1 MTSTSVITPGTIDAL
16 IPVFNT
22 RFGNCNILFSF
33 LLGKSLSINLFGGL
47 LRDYFRGSR
56 SNDIDIW
63 MQFNDQFC
71 TIYDTKTR
79 TFRDLLFEK
88 LQDIFSGCIIKT
100 SVSEEVIKT
109 DTKVWNKNKYIE
121 SANEEDL
128 VDLDSCDAANP
139 DYNAYKIHNDHVEYQ
154 FTFKGESVKLD
165 ITFCN
170 NTDDKTAWNSPA
182 CLEDSLYLELNPENL
197 ASIDFSSD
205 PHVVLDQICTYIDKN
220 IDTFARGAPDIDKI
234 IANCSLNI
242 ITILD
247 IDCFKRA
254 MKIVRF
260 HDEGCKLSISNG
272 DEETFMK
279 LLKQHSNDYTKDS
292 SDREKISSL
301 LKLENI
307 AAINDNNPV
316 VAKVVQKFSEPD
328 AEGWQTV
335 GTTVKHW
342 KS

>member
-16 IPVFNT
+16 IPVFKT

-33 LLGKSLSINLFGGL
+33 LLGKSISINLFGGL
-47 LRDYFRGSR
+47 LRDYFRTTK

-63 MQFNDQFC
+63 MQFDDQFC
-71 TIYDTKTR
+71 TIYDSKTR

-100 SVSEEVIKT
+100 STSEEVIKT

-121 SANEEDL
+121 SGNEEDL
-128 VDLDSCDAANP
+128 VDLDSCNAVNP
-139 DYNAYKIHNDHVEYQ
+139 DYDAYKIHNDHVEYQ
-154 FTFKGESVKLD
+154 FTFKSEPVKLD
-165 ITFCN
+165 ITFCKD
-170 NTDDKTAWNSPA
+170 TDDKTAWNSPA
-182 CLEDSLYLELNPENL
+182 CLEDSLYLELTPDKL

-205 PHVVLDQICTYIDKN
+205 PYLVLDQICTYIN
-220 IDTFARGAPDIDKI
+220 THIDTFARGSPDVSQI

-247 IDCFKRA
+247 VDCFKRA

-260 HDEGCKLSISNG
+260 HDEGCKLSIN
-272 DEETFMK
+272 DESEEKFMA
-279 LLKQHSNDYTKDS
+279 LMKQHSTDYTKDPV
-292 SDREKISSL
+292 DREKIT
-301 LKLENI
+301 KLIKFGNI
-307 AAINDNNPV
+307 IDINDNNPV
-316 VAKVVQKFSEPD
+316 VTKVVQKFSKPD
-328 AEGWQTV
+328 DDGWQTV